1 MGKRKGSARAA
12 QARRAA
18 LPREAPILH
27 VAKVWVTCASGALL
41 TTKRWRLG
49 AGSSALGVAA
59 TAPASMAVDGESFY
73 EAMVIATFEAQ
84 DPAEMSCEE
93 LELLRVS
100 TDPAPDGWCLASKG
114 GAEGLVPKDYVVR
127 LQPARLLADFSAE
140 EEGEM
145 AVTQGETV
153 LVLPRPA
160 PEGWAF
166 VKRAA
171 DSAQGLV
178 PADYLEDAAQESG
191 DPGGV
196 ARSAMDLL
204 RDAQPALVTA
214 DFEPEDAVELKVAA
228 GELVLSLEQ
237 PAHAP
242 GWTTVT
248 KLASPEAPPGL
259 VPTDYLEMAHGEMSA
274 EFTAEE
280 VGRRHSD
287 QTPQPRNA
295 CRSNSPPPPLPAR
308 RH

>member
-1 MGKRKGSARAA
+1 
-12 QARRAA
+12 
-18 LPREAPILH
+18 
-27 VAKVWVTCASGALL
+27 
-41 TTKRWRLG
+41 
-49 AGSSALGVAA
+49 
-59 TAPASMAVDGESFY
+59 
-73 EAMVIATFEAQ
+73 MVIATFEAQ

-280 VGRRHSD
+280 VGELSCGVGVRVWL
-287 QTPQPRNA
+287 TPEQPDGADGWSHVISEAGGRGLVPRAYIHFYPGYGAGND
-295 CRSNSPPPPLPAR
+295 PAAATAAAAAALS
-308 RH
+308 